1 MEFCDKNPDC
11 GLWYRLD
18 QTTSQFTFANLES
31 ASCKQKIVV
40 CMYDV
45 DYAVQSTE
53 FDIVEQG
60 EVPTLMSLPQMRN
73 LRFQFDLH
81 PDKAYLSSPVLGIK
95 NMNLKVAR
103 STHLILDLLDV
114 CEFMWNVKFEKHKK
128 VSFFTDHKHFEFG
141 YNQNEEVFALDDE
154 WIMNEP
160 AMELMRLHKRERHQ
174 TFLPSSTPIPPEFL
188 DSKRKTIL
196 EFKNGKKEVKEDD
209 WKASVKS
216 KQFHSPQAWKGKTIF
231 KILPGGIENRTSVK
245 VRSAASGPKRRG
257 KPDDE
262 LIKAKKGE
270 PEKSSGSSPLGE
282 VPATRK
288 SKKGPI
294 SKPAGGVP
302 FRTVPQDGDDE
313 EDPFKDLGLL
323 PAEDPPPRSGPAGPE
338 PGMEDAAEYEPS
350 EHGNS
355 GPIPETPQ
363 SVPSGGEA
371 LEPRRIS
378 LPLPGQEVSR
388 ASPAYQ
394 RMLEKL
400 RSDVELYKLH
410 VKHYHMSPA
419 QFRRRTSMLG
429 LPGEIYDRYDR
440 IVKSCKIHPCLLRR
454 EPELQ
459 VFVPPPLAI

>member
-1 MEFCDKNPDC
+1 MATPESEMSYLTHALTPTSMVLDLGCTRAMTSWRAAKDLMEFCDQNPDC

-18 QTTSQFTFANLES
+18 QTTSQFTFANSES

-81 PDKAYLSSPVLGIK
+81 HDKAYLSSPVLGIK
-95 NMNLKVAR
+95 NMTLKVAR

-114 CEFMWNVKFEKHKK
+114 CSYMWNVKFEKHKK
-128 VSFFTDHKHFEFG
+128 VSFFTDFKHFEFG
-141 YNQNEEVFALDDE
+141 YNQKEEVFALDDE
-154 WIMNEP
+154 WVMNEP
-160 AMELMRLHKRERHQ
+160 EMELVRLHKRERHQ

-209 WKASVKS
+209 WKASVKT

-231 KILPGGIENRTSVK
+231 QILPGGIENRTSVK
-245 VRSAASGPKRRG
+245 VRSTASGPKRRG

-270 PEKSSGSSPLGE
+270 PVKASGRSSPLGE
-282 VPATRK
+282 VPVRRK

-302 FRTVPQDGDDE
+302 FRAVRQDGDDE

-323 PAEDPPPRSGPAGPE
+323 PAEDVPPGSGSPVPE

-350 EHGNS
+350 DLGDS
-355 GPIPETPQ
+355 GPAPEAPHSSDAPQ
-363 SVPSGGEA
+363 SVPPGGEA

-378 LPLPGQEVSR
+378 LPLPGQEVKGLSCL
-388 ASPAYQ
+388 PANA
-394 RMLEKL
+394 RK
-400 RSDVELYKLH
+400 V
-410 VKHYHMSPA
+410 A
-419 QFRRRTSMLG
+419 Q
-429 LPGEIYDRYDR
+429 
-440 IVKSCKIHPCLLRR
+440 
-454 EPELQ
+454 
-459 VFVPPPLAI
+459 